1 MKRRRWGP
9 IRTLLFAPGNDLRKL
24 RRLGDFGADAVVMD
38 LEDAVADDEKVAARD
53 VARRHLH
60 GLRCAGRPTLVR
72 VNGADTRLLFDDV
85 RSVLADGLGGIVV
98 PKVED
103 VQVLW
108 EIDRIL
114 ARWELECGLPADT
127 IRLVV
132 LVETALGMARC
143 EEILSRA
150 PERLERVVF
159 GSGDY
164 RAELGLGAS
173 AGEGELAYPRGRL
186 VAASI
191 AVGLGAPVDGP
202 FINIEDDEGLRASCA
217 ISKSFGFEG
226 RVVVHPG
233 QVKSVAQVFGGYT
246 AEEIEHL
253 RRVVEA
259 FEAAEASGS
268 AAIKVDGVFVDYPI
282 YRQAREVLGGL

>member
-1 MKRRRWGP
+1 MRRRKWGP

-53 VARRHLH
+53 VARRHLD
-60 GLRCAGRPTLVR
+60 GLQCAGRPTLVR
-72 VNGADTRLLFDDV
+72 VNGADTGLLLDDV
-85 RSVLADGLGGIVV
+85 RSVLADGLDGIVV

-103 VQVLW
+103 VQVLL
-108 EIDRIL
+108 EIDPIL
-114 ARWELECGLPADT
+114 ARWEGERGLPADT
-127 IRLVV
+127 IRLVA

-143 EEILSRA
+143 EEILSKA
-150 PERLERVVF
+150 PDRLERVVF

-164 RAELGLGAS
+164 RAELGLGVS
-173 AGEGELAYPRGRL
+173 SGEAELAYPRGRL

-191 AVGLGAPVDGP
+191 AAGLGAPIDGP
-202 FINIEDDEGLRASCA
+202 FINIEEDEGLRVSCA

-226 RVVVHPG
+226 RVVVYPG
-233 QVKSVAQVFGGYT
+233 QVKSVSQVFGGYT
-246 AEEIEHL
+246 ADEIEHL

-268 AAIKVDGVFVDYPI
+268 AAIRVDGVFVDYPI
-282 YRQAREVLGGL
+282 YRQARRLLRGL